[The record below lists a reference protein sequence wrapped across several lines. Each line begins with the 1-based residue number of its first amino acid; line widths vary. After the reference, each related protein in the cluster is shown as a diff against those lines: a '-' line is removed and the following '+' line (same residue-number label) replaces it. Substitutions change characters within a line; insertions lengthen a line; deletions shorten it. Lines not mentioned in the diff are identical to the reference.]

1 MTEEEL
7 NLIATHYGEMSET
20 ELMKVA
26 RAYDG
31 LQEEAKTLLRDEFS
45 RRSLEPPLI
54 EEETPERIHQTL
66 VTVARY
72 RDLSEAIVAR
82 SVLESAGL
90 FCFLQDENTIRMDWG
105 WSNALGGLR
114 LQVAAQDAD
123 RARELLS
130 QPRPETIEFA
140 EGPQFEQPQ
149 CPQCESPK
157 IELHGGP
164 TKAATVSLLVFG
176 LPLPTRSKHRN
187 EEVWHCLNCGCTWID
202 DEEAPSAAF

>member
-31 LQEEAKTLLRDEFS
+31 LQEEAKTLLREEFNH
-45 RRSLEPPLI
+45 RSLEPPLI

-90 FCFLQDENTIRMDWG
+90 FCFLQDENTIRMDWDG
-105 WSNALGGLR
+105 RTLLVDCAYRLRRRMRTAPASCSASLVPKLSSSPKDRSLSNLSVHSANRRRLSCMAAPRKR
-114 LQVAAQDAD
+114 LQSACSSLACRCPPDQSIATRKCGIASTAVA
-123 RARELLS
+123 
-130 QPRPETIEFA
+130 P
-140 EGPQFEQPQ
+140 G
-149 CPQCESPK
+149 
-157 IELHGGP
+157 
-164 TKAATVSLLVFG
+164 
-176 LPLPTRSKHRN
+176 
-187 EEVWHCLNCGCTWID
+187 
-202 DEEAPSAAF
+202 

>member
-1 MTEEEL
+1 MTEDEL
-7 NLIATHYGEMSET
+7 NLIATHYGEMSDT

-26 RAYDG
+26 HAYEG
-31 LQEEAKTLLRDEFS
+31 LQERAQALLRDEFS

-54 EEETPERIHQTL
+54 EEAAPELIHQTL

-114 LQVAAQDAD
+114 LQVAEHDAA
-123 RARELLS
+123 RAYELLS

-140 EGPQFEQPQ
+140 EGPHFEQPV
-149 CPQCESPK
+149 CPQCESPT

-176 LPLPTRSKHRN
+176 VPLSTRSKHHN
-187 EEVWHCLNCGCTWID
+187 EEVWHCLDCGCTWMD
-202 DEEAPSAAF
+202 DEEPRQATS